1 MDCGNGTLGAL
12 QQHIDLSELTGVVV
26 SHLHSDHCVDLFGLD
41 VAFRYGPF
49 REHVEVIAP
58 EGAQQFL
65 QQIAGTA
72 FGDAFAW
79 KTFEA
84 HPDGLVHEGSKLSFA
99 PTAHPIPTYAV
110 QIMDTD
116 EHSLIYTADTGP
128 EWDISVFGT
137 APSLLLS
144 EATYQQE
151 LRGAPIHLTAAE
163 AASNAVA
170 CGAEQLLLTHI
181 WPGLEPS
188 VSMRE
193 ATAVFA
199 NTAIAEEHQTI
210 RI

>member
-65 QQIAGTA
+65 QQMAGTA

-137 APSLLLS
+137 AP
-144 EATYQQE
+144 
-151 LRGAPIHLTAAE
+151 E